1 MPYSVKQTRQGY
13 GVWNM
18 ERKNGSHTIQ
28 PNLKPNRNINYQI
41 MLVILK
47 VKFLKNEL
55 PIFIHI

>member
-28 PNLKPNRNINYQI
+28 PNLKPNHNINY
-41 MLVILK
+41 
-47 VKFLKNEL
+47 
-55 PIFIHI
+55 